1 MLYATHAEIN
11 LHALTVNARALRE
24 RAGGRKVL
32 AAVKANAY
40 GHGAVNVAHVLER
53 RRLVDWFGVATVP
66 EGIELRDAGVS
77 LPILKLSHS
86 FPEELAEQ
94 LAAGITPTV
103 VDGAS
108 AVLVARV
115 AGDMGRVNVHLAVD
129 TGMGRIGCTP
139 EDAVPVAR
147 RIDEL
152 GLVLEGVFTHLP
164 VSDTPEGHDF
174 TVDQLRLFADTVAAI
189 QADRAARGLPPV
201 PLVHGGASAAVL
213 GHDLAGLTMVRPG
226 VSLYGMYPDPTT
238 PRTVDLEPVMSV
250 HSRVSMVKRVPA
262 GATVGYGRTWRA
274 PTDRHRPDRLRRRV
288 QPPQL
293 QRRAHARQRPQ
304 LSDRRTRLHGP
315 DDARPGRRGR
325 PRRAP
330 GQQGHHPG
338 RRRGPA
344 DHRRRARR
352 TRPHDQL
359 RGDDARHA
367 PRDAHAVLRR
377 AVPSA
382 LPCRGLV
389 PTARGA
395 GPTRRRSA

>member
-94 LAAGITPTV
+94 LAADITPTV

-274 PTDRHRPDRLRRRV
+274 PTDRWIATVPIGYGDGFSRLNSNVGRMLVNGRSFPIAGRV
-288 QPPQL
+288 CMDQTML
-293 QRRAHARQRPQ
+293 DLGAE
-304 LSDRRTRLHGP
+304 DDHGV
-315 DDARPGRRGR
+315 RPGNKVIILG
-325 PRRAP
+325 
-330 GQQGHHPG
+330 
-338 RRRGPA
+338 A
-344 DHRRRARR
+344 DGDQRITADELAERARTINYEVTTLVTPR
-352 TRPHDQL
+352 VTRMPY
-359 RGDDARHA
+359 
-367 PRDAHAVLRR
+367 
-377 AVPSA
+377 
-382 LPCRGLV
+382 
-389 PTARGA
+389 
-395 GPTRRRSA
+395 

>member
-129 TGMGRIGCTP
+129 TGMGRIGCTSEEAP
-139 EDAVPVAR
+139 ALAR
-147 RIDEL
+147 DIAALPNIE
-152 GLVLEGVFTHLP
+152 LEGAFSHFAMADVRDKAHARGQLALFLRATEAIEEAGVHLK
-164 VSDTPEGHDF
+164 
-174 TVDQLRLFADTVAAI
+174 LRHIAESAAI
-189 QADRAARGLPPV
+189 LQMPEAHLD
-201 PLVHGGASAAVL
+201 
-213 GHDLAGLTMVRPG
+213 MVRAG
-226 VSLYGMYPDPTT
+226 IIQYGMYPSEEVARDVREKSPLRPAMALKARVLFVKDVPEGFAIGYGCTWHAKRKSRIAT
-238 PRTVDLEPVMSV
+238 LPLGYADGYIRALSGKAHVEILGKTAPVVGRICMDQCMIDVTDIEGVAEGTEVTLFGSATLSADDV
-250 HSRVSMVKRVPA
+250 ADWLGTINYEIPCLIAPRVPRI
-262 GATVGYGRTWRA
+262 YI
-274 PTDRHRPDRLRRRV
+274 
-288 QPPQL
+288 
-293 QRRAHARQRPQ
+293 
-304 LSDRRTRLHGP
+304 
-315 DDARPGRRGR
+315 
-325 PRRAP
+325 
-330 GQQGHHPG
+330 
-338 RRRGPA
+338 
-344 DHRRRARR
+344 
-352 TRPHDQL
+352 
-359 RGDDARHA
+359 
-367 PRDAHAVLRR
+367 
-377 AVPSA
+377 
-382 LPCRGLV
+382 
-389 PTARGA
+389 
-395 GPTRRRSA
+395 

>member
-147 RIDEL
+147 RARAYNPSNSNTCD
-152 GLVLEGVFTHLP
+152 
-164 VSDTPEGHDF
+164 
-174 TVDQLRLFADTVAAI
+174 
-189 QADRAARGLPPV
+189 DRAIGTNPSP
-201 PLVHGGASAAVL
+201 
-213 GHDLAGLTMVRPG
+213 
-226 VSLYGMYPDPTT
+226 
-238 PRTVDLEPVMSV
+238 E
-250 HSRVSMVKRVPA
+250 SRR
-262 GATVGYGRTWRA
+262 
-274 PTDRHRPDRLRRRV
+274 
-288 QPPQL
+288 
-293 QRRAHARQRPQ
+293 
-304 LSDRRTRLHGP
+304 
-315 DDARPGRRGR
+315 
-325 PRRAP
+325 
-330 GQQGHHPG
+330 
-338 RRRGPA
+338 
-344 DHRRRARR
+344 
-352 TRPHDQL
+352 
-359 RGDDARHA
+359 
-367 PRDAHAVLRR
+367 
-377 AVPSA
+377 
-382 LPCRGLV
+382 
-389 PTARGA
+389 
-395 GPTRRRSA
+395 

>member
-1 MLYATHAEIN
+1 
-11 LHALTVNARALRE
+11 
-24 RAGGRKVL
+24 
-32 AAVKANAY
+32 
-40 GHGAVNVAHVLER
+40 
-53 RRLVDWFGVATVP
+53 
-66 EGIELRDAGVS
+66 
-77 LPILKLSHS
+77 
-86 FPEELAEQ
+86 
-94 LAAGITPTV
+94 
-103 VDGAS
+103 
-108 AVLVARV
+108 
-115 AGDMGRVNVHLAVD
+115 MGRVNVHLAVD

-274 PTDRHRPDRLRRRV
+274 PTDRWIATVPIGYGDGFSRLNSNVGRMLVNGRSFPIAGRV
-288 QPPQL
+288 CMDQTML
-293 QRRAHARQRPQ
+293 DLGAE
-304 LSDRRTRLHGP
+304 DDHGV
-315 DDARPGRRGR
+315 RPGNKVIILG
-325 PRRAP
+325 
-330 GQQGHHPG
+330 
-338 RRRGPA
+338 A
-344 DHRRRARR
+344 DGDQRITADELAERARTINYEVTTLVTPR
-352 TRPHDQL
+352 VTRMPY
-359 RGDDARHA
+359 
-367 PRDAHAVLRR
+367 
-377 AVPSA
+377 
-382 LPCRGLV
+382 
-389 PTARGA
+389 
-395 GPTRRRSA
+395 

>member
-274 PTDRHRPDRLRRRV
+274 PTDRWIATVPIGYGDGFSRLNSNVGRMIVNGRSFPIAGRVCMDQTMPDLG
-288 QPPQL
+288 
-293 QRRAHARQRPQ
+293 AE
-304 LSDRRTRLHGP
+304 DDHGV
-315 DDARPGRRGR
+315 RPGNKVIILG
-325 PRRAP
+325 
-330 GQQGHHPG
+330 
-338 RRRGPA
+338 A
-344 DHRRRARR
+344 DGDQRITADELAERARTINYEVTTLVTPR
-352 TRPHDQL
+352 VTRMPY
-359 RGDDARHA
+359 
-367 PRDAHAVLRR
+367 
-377 AVPSA
+377 
-382 LPCRGLV
+382 
-389 PTARGA
+389 
-395 GPTRRRSA
+395 

>member
-213 GHDLAGLTMVRPG
+213 GHDLASLTMVRPG

-274 PTDRHRPDRLRRRV
+274 PTDRWIATVPIGYGDGFSRLNSNVGRMLVNGRSFPIAGRV
-288 QPPQL
+288 CMDQTML
-293 QRRAHARQRPQ
+293 DLGAE
-304 LSDRRTRLHGP
+304 DDHGV
-315 DDARPGRRGR
+315 RPGNKVIILG
-325 PRRAP
+325 
-330 GQQGHHPG
+330 
-338 RRRGPA
+338 A
-344 DHRRRARR
+344 DGDQRITADELAERARTINYEVTTLVTPR
-352 TRPHDQL
+352 VTRMPY
-359 RGDDARHA
+359 
-367 PRDAHAVLRR
+367 
-377 AVPSA
+377 
-382 LPCRGLV
+382 
-389 PTARGA
+389 
-395 GPTRRRSA
+395 

>member
-213 GHDLAGLTMVRPG
+213 GHDLVGLTMVRPG

-274 PTDRHRPDRLRRRV
+274 PTDRWIATVPIGYGDGFSRLNSNVGRMLVNGRSFPIAGRV
-288 QPPQL
+288 CMDQTML
-293 QRRAHARQRPQ
+293 DLGAE
-304 LSDRRTRLHGP
+304 DDHGV
-315 DDARPGRRGR
+315 RPGNKVIILG
-325 PRRAP
+325 
-330 GQQGHHPG
+330 
-338 RRRGPA
+338 A
-344 DHRRRARR
+344 DGDQRITADELAERARTINYEVTTLVTPR
-352 TRPHDQL
+352 VTRMPY
-359 RGDDARHA
+359 
-367 PRDAHAVLRR
+367 
-377 AVPSA
+377 
-382 LPCRGLV
+382 
-389 PTARGA
+389 
-395 GPTRRRSA
+395 